1 MELTLQDFIRE
12 TLVQITNGISEA
24 NKALAGTGARVNPK
38 NIAPTSVAGAQ
49 FFGRLE
55 TGDYQHPPLVH
66 AIRFD
71 VAVHASESSQK
82 AGGLG
87 IVVAAVAIGGKTKS
101 DVAATSESRIQFEI
115 PMLYPE
121 AK

>member
-1 MELTLQDFIRE
+1 MELTLQDFIKE
-12 TLVQITNGISEA
+12 TLVQIANAINDA
-24 NKALAGTGARVNPK
+24 NKALAGTGAVAVPANMYDKALDGNVVRRIEK
-38 NIAPTSVAGAQ
+38 GSVCSTQ
-49 FFGRLE
+49 C
-55 TGDYQHPPLVH
+55 VH
-66 AIRFD
+66 TIRFD

-87 IVVAAVAIGGKTKS
+87 IVVAAVAIGGRSKA
-101 DVAATSESRIQFEI
+101 DVAASSESRIQFEI

>member
-12 TLVQITNGISEA
+12 TLVQITNGINEA

-38 NIAPTSVAGAQ
+38 NMTPTSAEGAQ

-55 TGDYQHPPLVH
+55 TGEYQHPPLVH
-66 AIRFD
+66 GISFD

-87 IVVAAVAIGGKTKS
+87 IVVAAVAVGGRSKS
-101 DVAATSESRIQFEI
+101 DVAAASESRIQFDI